1 MSQPL
6 VSIFVRHEQDVV
18 AARQRARQIA
28 ARLGFESQ
36 DQTRIAT
43 AVSEIARN
51 AFMYGGGGKVEIVV
65 EGRYPPQLLVMR
77 VSDRGPGIRDLDAVL
92 SGRYRSSTGMGLG
105 MLGARRLVDHFE
117 VTSRPGVGTTVTL
130 GKLFS
135 RRAPEIDPTGL
146 AALADAL
153 AREAPQGV
161 LEEVRQQNQEL
172 LRTLEELRQRQD
184 DLSRLNAELQ
194 DTNRGVLA
202 LYAELDE
209 KADTL
214 RRADEMK
221 SRFLSNMSHEF
232 RTPLNSVMA
241 LSRLLLEDTACP
253 LTAEQVRQ
261 VGYIR
266 QAAEDLT
273 ELVNDL
279 LDLAK
284 VEAGKVVVRPAEFDV
299 RDLFAALRGM
309 LRPLLLNDQV
319 NLVFE
324 EPEGLPAMHTDEGK
338 VSQILRNLLSNAL
351 KFTERGEI
359 RVSARPGGEGP
370 AGPLI
375 AFSVADTGI
384 GIAPADQQ
392 RIFEEFGQLENP
404 VQRRVRGTGLGL
416 PLVRRLAGLLG
427 GSVSLESTPGVGSTF
442 TTVLPARF
450 ATDPA
455 SDAAEVVAASGPFTL
470 APGEV
475 PVLVVEDSAQD
486 LLLYEHYF
494 RGSPYRAA
502 IARTLP
508 EARRLLDQI
517 HPVAIVL
524 DIRLA
529 GEDKDSWAFIAEMRR
544 RDDTR
549 SLPLVVVSGIDDQ
562 AKGLALG
569 ADAYAIKPVHRA
581 WLLGTLNRLLE
592 RGADR
597 RVLVI
602 DDDEIARYLVR
613 NHLAGAPFVVTEAG
627 DPMQGLR
634 EARAERPDFIV
645 LDLVMPEMSGFDVLD
660 RLKEDPVTMDIPVVV
675 LTSKILTDE
684 ERRRLAPHA
693 RRILSKQALAEGTEG
708 DHLRQVLSGAEPGE
722 DHRG

>member
-1 MSQPL
+1 MSLPL
-6 VSIFVRHEQDVV
+6 ISLFVRHERDVV

-28 ARLGFESQ
+28 ARLGFEGQ

-51 AFMYGGGGKVEIVV
+51 AFMYAGGGKVEISV
-65 EGRYPPQLLVMR
+65 EGRHAPQLLVVR
-77 VSDRGPGIRDLDAVL
+77 VSDHGPGIRDLDVVL
-92 SGRYRSSTGMGLG
+92 SGRYRSSTGMGVG
-105 MLGARRLVDHFE
+105 MLGARRMVDQFE
-117 VTSRPGVGTTVTL
+117 VTSRPGAGATVTL
-130 GKLFS
+130 GKLFP
-135 RRAPEIDPTGL
+135 RRAPEVGAAGL

-153 AREAPQGV
+153 AREAPQGA

-172 LRTLEELRQRQD
+172 LRTLEELRQRQE

-232 RTPLNSVMA
+232 RTPLNSMLA
-241 LSRLLLEDTACP
+241 LSRLLMEDVERP
-253 LTAEQVRQ
+253 LSAEQKRQ

-284 VEAGKVVVRPAEFDV
+284 VEAGKIVIRPADFDV

-324 EPEGLPAMHTDEGK
+324 EPEGLPTMHTDEGK

-359 RVSARPGGEGP
+359 RVSARPAGAGP

-384 GIAPADQQ
+384 GIAAGDQP
-392 RIFEEFGQLENP
+392 RIFEEFGQLDNP
-404 VQRRVRGTGLGL
+404 LQRRVRGTGLGL
-416 PLVRRLAGLLG
+416 PLVRRLVTLLG

-442 TTVLPARF
+442 TAVVPARF
-450 ATDPA
+450 TAEPEA
-455 SDAAEVVAASGPFTL
+455 VEAAAAESPAPLGPGQVA
-470 APGEV
+470 
-475 PVLVVEDSAQD
+475 VLVVEDSAQD

-494 RGSPYRAA
+494 RGSRYHPV
-502 IARTLP
+502 IARTLA
-508 EARRLLDQI
+508 EARRLVEQLR
-517 HPVAIVL
+517 PVATVL

-529 GEDKDSWAFIAEMRR
+529 GEDTWVFIGEVRR
-544 RDDTR
+544 REETR
-549 SLPLVVVSGIDDQ
+549 SMPLVVVSSIDDQ

-569 ADAYAIKPVHRA
+569 ADAYAIKPVHPA
-581 WLLGTLNRLLE
+581 WLLDTLDRLLD
-592 RGADR
+592 RSLDR

-602 DDDEIARYLVR
+602 DDDEISRYLVR
-613 NHLAGAPFVVTEAG
+613 NHLAGAPFVVSEAG
-627 DPMQGLR
+627 DPVQGLR
-634 EARAERPDFIV
+634 AARAERPDFIV
-645 LDLVMPEMSGFDVLD
+645 LDLVMPEMSGFDVLA
-660 RLKEDPVTMDIPVVV
+660 RLKDDPATMDIPVVI
-675 LTSKILTDE
+675 LTSKALTDE

-693 RRILSKQALAEGTEG
+693 LRILSKQALAEGGEDG
-708 DHLRQVLSGAEPGE
+708 HLREVLSALEPKESG
-722 DHRG
+722 R

>member
-1 MSQPL
+1 MSPPL
-6 VSIFVRHEQDVV
+6 ISLFVRHEQDVV
-18 AARQRARQIA
+18 ATRQRARQIA

-36 DQTRIAT
+36 DQARIAT

-51 AFMYGGGGKVEIVV
+51 AFMYGGGGKVEIAV
-65 EGRYPPQLLVMR
+65 EGRYAPQLLVMR
-77 VSDRGPGIRDLDAVL
+77 VSDRGPGIRDVEAVL

-105 MLGARRLVDHFE
+105 MVGARRLVDQFE
-117 VTSRPGVGTTVTL
+117 VTSRPGAGVTVTL
-130 GKLFS
+130 GKLFP
-135 RRAPEIDPTGL
+135 RRAPEIGPAGL

-153 AREAPQGV
+153 AREAPQGA

-172 LRTLEELRQRQD
+172 LRTLDELRQRQD

-232 RTPLNSVMA
+232 RTPLNSMLA
-241 LSRLLLEDTACP
+241 LSRLLLEDAERP
-253 LTAEQVRQ
+253 LTAEQTRQ

-284 VEAGKVVVRPAEFDV
+284 VEAGKIVIRPAEFDV

-359 RVSARPGGEGP
+359 RVSARPAGEGP
-370 AGPLI
+370 GGPLI

-384 GIAPADQQ
+384 GIAAADQH

-404 VQRRVRGTGLGL
+404 LQRRVRGTGLGL
-416 PLVRRLAGLLG
+416 PLVRRLATLLG
-427 GSVSLESTPGVGSTF
+427 GSVSLDSAPGAGSTF

-450 ATDPA
+450 ASEPEPADPA
-455 SDAAEVVAASGPFTL
+455 VVATAGPGSSE
-470 APGEV
+470 PGDV
-475 PVLVVEDSAQD
+475 PVLVVEDSVQD

-494 RGSPYRAA
+494 RGSRFHPV

-508 EARRLLDQI
+508 DARRLLDQI
-517 HPVAIVL
+517 HPVALVL

-529 GEDKDSWAFIAEMRR
+529 GEDTWAFIGEVRR
-544 RDDTR
+544 RDETPG
-549 SLPLVVVSGIDDQ
+549 LPLIVVSSIDDQ

-569 ADAYAIKPVHRA
+569 ADAYAIKPVHPT
-581 WLLGTLNRLLE
+581 WLLGTLSRLLD
-592 RGADR
+592 RGPAR

-613 NHLAGAPFVVTEAG
+613 NHLAGAPFVVTEAA
-627 DPMQGLR
+627 DPVQGLR
-634 EARAERPDFIV
+634 AARAERPDFIV
-645 LDLVMPEMSGFDVLD
+645 LDLVMPGMSGFDVLG
-660 RLKEDPVTMDIPVVV
+660 RLKEDPATMDIPVVV
-675 LTSKILTDE
+675 LTSKALTDE

-693 RRILSKQALAEGTEG
+693 HRILSKQALAEGREIE
-708 DHLRQVLSGAEPGE
+708 HLRDILRDAEPREAG
-722 DHRG
+722 RG

>member
-1 MSQPL
+1 MSLPL
-6 VSIFVRHEQDVV
+6 ISLFVRHEQDVV

-51 AFMYGGGGKVEIVV
+51 AFMYGGGGKIEITV
-65 EGRYPPQLLVMR
+65 EGRYAPQLLVMR

-105 MLGARRLVDHFE
+105 MVGARRLVDHFE
-117 VTSRPGVGTTVTL
+117 VKSRPGAGATVTL
-130 GKLFS
+130 GKLFP
-135 RRAPEIDPTGL
+135 RRAPEIGPAGL
-146 AALADAL
+146 AALSDAL
-153 AREAPQGV
+153 AREVPQGA
-161 LEEVRQQNQEL
+161 LEEVRLQNQEL
-172 LRTLEELRQRQD
+172 LRTLDELRERQE

-232 RTPLNSVMA
+232 RTPLNSMLA
-241 LSRLLLEDTACP
+241 LSRLLLEDAERP
-253 LTAEQVRQ
+253 LTAEQKRQ

-284 VEAGKVVVRPAEFDV
+284 VEAGKIVIRPAEFDV
-299 RDLFAALRGM
+299 HDLFAALRGM

-324 EPEGLPAMHTDEGK
+324 EPEGVPPMHTDEGK

-359 RVSARPGGEGP
+359 RVSARSVGEGP
-370 AGPLI
+370 GGPLI

-416 PLVRRLAGLLG
+416 PLVRRLATLLG
-427 GSVSLESTPGVGSTF
+427 GSVSLDSTPGEGSTF

-450 ATDPA
+450 ATEREPA
-455 SDAAEVVAASGPFTL
+455 ETPAAAEPVSL
-470 APGEV
+470 EPGQL

-494 RGSPYRAA
+494 RGSRFHPV
-502 IARTLP
+502 IARALP
-508 EARRLLDQI
+508 DARRLIDQI
-517 HPVAIVL
+517 HPVALVL

-529 GEDKDSWAFIAEMRR
+529 GEDVWAFIGEVRR
-544 RDDTR
+544 RDETR
-549 SLPLVVVSGIDDQ
+549 GLPLVVVSSIDDQ

-569 ADAYAIKPVHRA
+569 ADAYAIKPVHPA
-581 WLLGTLNRLLE
+581 WLLGTLGRLLD
-592 RGADR
+592 RGPER

-613 NHLAGAPFVVTEAG
+613 NHLAGAPFVVTETA
-627 DPMQGLR
+627 DPVQGLR
-634 EARAERPDFIV
+634 DARADRPDFIV
-645 LDLVMPEMSGFDVLD
+645 LDLVMPEMSGFDVLA

-675 LTSKILTDE
+675 LTSKTLTDE

-693 RRILSKQALAEGTEG
+693 RRIVSKQALAEGREIE
-708 DHLRQVLSGAEPGE
+708 HLRDILSDAEPREAG
-722 DHRG
+722 RG